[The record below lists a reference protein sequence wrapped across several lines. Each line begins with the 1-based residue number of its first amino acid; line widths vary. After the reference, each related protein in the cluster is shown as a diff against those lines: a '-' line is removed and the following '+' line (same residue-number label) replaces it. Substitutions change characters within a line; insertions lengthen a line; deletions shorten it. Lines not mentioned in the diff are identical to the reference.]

1 MPQLEAYTYPSQFF
15 WLITSFLCLWFFMS
29 WFIIPKIEDIM
40 EQRRRKI
47 DDYVQKAEKINKQAL
62 ASLNKYEKA
71 LQKAKQEAQEAIN
84 QNRINLENTVND
96 RRTEIENLLNQK
108 IADTEFLLAKERQE
122 TINAIDEISLTIAS
136 KILDKIG
143 VDGVDENALKNSA
156 GDNK

>member
-1 MPQLEAYTYPSQFF
+1 
-15 WLITSFLCLWFFMS
+15 
-29 WFIIPKIEDIM
+29 M